1 MKKIFILTGEP
12 SGDKLAST
20 VISRLKQKHSDVE
33 FLSVGGPH
41 LNALGVKSIY
51 DLKNITYIGFTSVI
65 LNIFKIRNKINET
78 VDEIIKFKPDILFS
92 VDSPDFTLRVAEK
105 VKKIN
110 PNIKTIH
117 YVAPQ
122 VWVWREGR
130 IKKFKKFLDHILLLF
145 NFEKK
150 YFDKENIKTTFVG
163 HPLLE
168 KNVKSKIDLSNL
180 IPKNKK
186 IISLF
191 AGSRSSETSVL
202 LPILIDFIKL
212 MNGKFNDYL
221 FVFHT
226 TEENKNYV
234 IDNIKIANLD
244 NIQVISEENVKSQI
258 LLNSVFAVSKSGT
271 VSLEICNAKIPSIII
286 YKMNFLN
293 FLIVKFLV
301 KIKYANIINIINNK
315 EVIPELIQ
323 NECNSKEIFK
333 SVVYFLKNPALM
345 DKQIND
351 FTNTLGKIRS
361 KTSSADE
368 VSSVLS
374 AIQVYF
380 IQKSE
385 IKKRKVIRKKNLKI
399 YAK

>member
-20 VISRLKQKHSDVE
+20 VISKLKQNNSDIE
-33 FLSVGGPH
+33 YSCVGGSH
-41 LNALGVKSIY
+41 LNSLGIKSIY
-51 DLKNITYIGFTSVI
+51 DLKEVTYIGFTSV
-65 LNIFKIRNKINET
+65 LMNLFKIKKKINET
-78 VDEIIKFKPDILFS
+78 VDKIIEFNPDVLFS
-92 VDSPDFTLRVAEK
+92 VDSPDFTLRVVEK

-110 PNIKTIH
+110 PNIKTVH

-130 IKKFKKFLDHILLLF
+130 VKKFKKFLDHVLLLF

-150 YFDKENIKTTFVG
+150 YFDKENINNTFVG

-168 KNVKSKIDLSNL
+168 KKNKAKTDLSSL
-180 IPKNKK
+180 IKKDKK

-191 AGSRSSETSVL
+191 AGSRSSETSIL

-212 MNGKFNDYL
+212 MNDKYNDYL
-221 FVFHT
+221 FVFHAT
-226 TEENKNYV
+226 DENKNY
-234 IDNIKIANLD
+234 INDNINRTILD
-244 NIQVISEENVKSQI
+244 NIEVISDENIKSQV
-258 LLNSVFAVSKSGT
+258 LSNSVFAVSKSGT

-293 FLIVKFLV
+293 FIIIKFLV

-323 NECNSKEIFK
+323 KECNSKEIFK
-333 SVVYFLKNPALM
+333 SVIYFLKNPGLM

-351 FTNTLGKIRS
+351 FTNTLNEIRS
-361 KTSSADE
+361 KTSSSDVA
-368 VSSVLS
+368 SSVLS
-374 AIQVYF
+374 SYLV
-380 IQKSE
+380 S
-385 IKKRKVIRKKNLKI
+385 
-399 YAK
+399 